1 MPEEPS
7 AKRTCKRCLV
17 GDVVKGRPPST
28 IGIGVGGLVLE
39 SCRKCSTWSQFGRP
53 TWK

>member
-7 AKRTCKRCLV
+7 AKRKCKRSLV
-17 GDVVKGRPPST
+17 GDVVNKETPST
-28 IGIGVGGLVLE
+28 IGVGGLVLE
-39 SCRKCSTWSQFGRP
+39 SCRKCSTWSEFRRP